1 MTPQAS
7 DLAARLAARAAGSR
21 PGAPT
26 EPVAPPPAEARHE
39 ATLPPVQR
47 FTINMP
53 KAQHRFIRQF
63 ALATDSDVSTIIR
76 LLLDRIEHDPA
87 FAEEVRGLLRT
98 QR

>member
-1 MTPQAS
+1 MTPKAS
-7 DLAARLAARAAGSR
+7 DLAARLAATAAGSR
-21 PGAPT
+21 PAAPA
-26 EPVAPPPAEARHE
+26 EPVAR
-39 ATLPPVQR
+39 PPVEPRQETSPIQR

-76 LLLDRIEHDPA
+76 LLLDRIEHDPV

-98 QR
+98 QP